1 MSATPNGTVFNR
13 RSQCK
18 GKIQY
23 NSKADA
29 KKAIR
34 RRQTKNGRFSHRV
47 ESYRCPHCGF
57 FHLGSAKPTEN

>member
-1 MSATPNGTVFNR
+1 VSATPNGTVFNR

-34 RRQTKNGRFSHRV
+34 RRQTKNGGFHHAV
-47 ESYRCPHCGF
+47 EPYRCPHCDY
-57 FHLGSAKPTEN
+57 FHLGSAKPKEN